1 MIMKFKP
8 VYNFQS
14 VEFEMEVNGPADLS
28 NAFKWYKQIL
38 IELQKVAP
46 EQPAPVKQ
54 VAPKEAM
61 ATDKQIS
68 TLVKLGIDEEEAK
81 KMTTKQAYNKI
92 KELIEK

>member
-1 MIMKFKP
+1 MLMKFKP

-46 EQPAPVKQ
+46 EQPALVKQ

-61 ATDKQIS
+61 ATDKQVA
-68 TLVKLGIDEEEAK
+68 TLIKLGIEESEAK
-81 KMTTKQAYNKI
+81 KMTSKQAFMKL
-92 KELIEK
+92 KELIG